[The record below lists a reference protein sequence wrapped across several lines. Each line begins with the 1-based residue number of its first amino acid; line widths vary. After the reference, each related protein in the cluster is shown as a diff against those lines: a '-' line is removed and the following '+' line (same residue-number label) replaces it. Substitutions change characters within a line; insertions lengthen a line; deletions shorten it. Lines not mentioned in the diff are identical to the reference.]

1 MDLWVII
8 LRNTYVLGIVYL
20 FWESKIVPNIYF
32 FDHEIPAVRPYLAI
46 PKIGK
51 IICQKKSL
59 KKFLS
64 NQSQTESHYSTY
76 IWAHCD
82 SIWGQ
87 LEQNCGCDFFFKN
100 SLFF

>member
-20 FWESKIVPNIYF
+20 FWDSKIVPNIYF

-51 IICQKKSL
+51 IICQKKKSH
-59 KKFLS
+59 KKFS
-64 NQSQTESHYSTY
+64 SDQSQIKS
-76 IWAHCD
+76 
-82 SIWGQ
+82 
-87 LEQNCGCDFFFKN
+87 N
-100 SLFF
+100 